1 MKNSD
6 NAKWVYSCYRVT
18 FDSTGSCNFGN
29 YIAKNAVIFGVDN
42 SFNYFFIVLK

>member
-18 FDSTGSCNFGN
+18 LDSTGSCNFGN
-29 YIAKNAVIFGVDN
+29 YIAKNAVIFGIDN
-42 SFNYFFIVLK
+42 SLIIFL